1 MEKWVIIG
9 LEHLV
14 FPEDK
19 AMLKKAK
26 DGGMPEGHRCR
37 PQRAPNCQSWNNLS
51 NKINNMIL
59 VTTQRMNPIQIIKI
73 NKWGRTS
80 NYFFQNNSN
89 EYMWKE

>member
-26 DGGMPEGHRCR
+26 GGGMREGHRCR

-51 NKINNMIL
+51 NKINKAVLDYHPKKKVNIHESIW
-59 VTTQRMNPIQIIKI
+59 T
-73 NKWGRTS
+73 NK
-80 NYFFQNNSN
+80 
-89 EYMWKE
+89 